1 MLPMRYSPISGARRN
16 SPTARAIRVMSGTV
30 GACRG
35 RRIGRKTGPG
45 VTLVGHGYQ
54 RDKTTSPKQDHQPDR
69 ATVGGR
75 MYSSDSGPVG
85 RLAAFG
91 NQLVE
96 VHLWLREELDRLVG
110 GESGGGD
117 LRAHCLAFCSA
128 LERHHVGEDT
138 HAFPAVEEDFPELG
152 PTLELLRRD
161 HEMIAGI
168 LARLA
173 AMAGRPDEEQPGAE
187 RPDAERSD
195 AERSDAERS
204 DAERSDAE
212 RSDAERPDA
221 ERSDAER
228 LAGEVAGLAAIVASH
243 FAYEE
248 RTIVE
253 ALNRLD
259 IPQWREDPPEFL
271 RLYG

>member
-1 MLPMRYSPISGARRN
+1 
-16 SPTARAIRVMSGTV
+16 
-30 GACRG
+30 
-35 RRIGRKTGPG
+35 
-45 VTLVGHGYQ
+45 
-54 RDKTTSPKQDHQPDR
+54 
-69 ATVGGR
+69 
-75 MYSSDSGPVG
+75 MYSSDSVG

-91 NQLVE
+91 TQLVE
-96 VHLWLREELDRLVG
+96 VHLWLREELDRLVDG
-110 GESGGGD
+110 AGDGRD

-138 HAFPAVEEDFPELG
+138 RGFPALEEDFPELG
-152 PTLELLRRD
+152 PALELLRRD

-173 AMAGRPDEEQPGAE
+173 AMAGRPGE
-187 RPDAERSD
+187 
-195 AERSDAERS
+195 
-204 DAERSDAE
+204 
-212 RSDAERPDA
+212 
-221 ERSDAER
+221 ER

-259 IPQWREDPPEFL
+259 VPEWRDDPPEFL
-271 RLYG
+271 RVYG